1 MKILLSENLKKL
13 REEKGLTQS
22 ELADEL
28 SVTPQSVSRWEKGLA
43 YPDIEKLPQLSKLFD
58 VTIDELMG
66 NVKSKLHTI
75 TKELVKVRSRLYEN
89 PEDSVRKEYFELLE
103 ESVNIGS
110 NRFLCEY
117 YNASRKLKNDKIVSD
132 EKYGKVKETVTKK
145 LLEMK
150 PEERANALVVIVA
163 NEDEDNFD
171 YWEQFIGNDNNRAC
185 WNDILLLRSVIR
197 KDEENFSSYRSEVL
211 FQDLSKTLFLINQKS
226 SPEFFTSPESLENCL
241 LVKALIS
248 NLSKRDDDIFIFNRI
263 TAETRLANTYLLQG
277 DIDKACASFD
287 RIKELMPICKEMAGK
302 TAKGS
307 IDLFGDY
314 EYVIEPY
321 KYENLFFEI
330 DIIIGT
336 EPFINLKEKDKRLL
350 DFDAFIAKLHGEIDA
365 FCYLPANER
374 KSFKNLYN
382 RAYALAQSIK
392 NPKPSYAFA
401 IETVKGNVYEC
412 CLCIDPYSDNEIEH
426 FTETLKSKNDTK
438 IKFLVGFIFDYS
450 QQICLEMPSHYIR
463 TKLCDMNKQNL
474 YTELLLQGY
483 ASYIKKDIR
492 ATFSKFN
499 QIKYE

>member
-1 MKILLSENLKKL
+1 MKLLLSENLKKL

-75 TKELVKVRSRLYEN
+75 TQELAKVRNRLYED
-89 PEDSVRKEYFELLE
+89 PADSVRKEYFELLE

-117 YNASRKLKNDKIVSD
+117 YNASRKMKKDKIVSD
-132 EKYGKVKETVTKK
+132 EKYDKVKETVTKK
-145 LLEMK
+145 LIEMN

-163 NEDEDNFD
+163 NEDEENFD

-197 KDEENFSSYRSEVL
+197 KDEDKFSSYRGEVL
-211 FQDLSKTLFLINQKS
+211 FQDISKTLFLINQKS
-226 SPEFFTSPESLENCL
+226 SPGFFISPESLENCL
-241 LVKALIS
+241 LAKELIS
-248 NLSKRDDDIFIFNRI
+248 KLSKRDDDIFIFNRI
-263 TAETRLANTYLLQG
+263 TAETRLANTYLSLG
-277 DIDKACASFD
+277 DIESACMSFE
-287 RIKELMPICKEMAGK
+287 RIKELLPICKEMAGK

-307 IDLFGDY
+307 IDLFTDY
-314 EYVIEPY
+314 EYVVEPY

-330 DIIIGT
+330 YIILGS
-336 EPFINLKEKDKRLL
+336 EPFSSLKEKDKRLS
-350 DFDAFIAKLHGEIDA
+350 DFEAFIAKLHGEIDA
-365 FCYLPANER
+365 FCYLPTNER
-374 KSFKNLYN
+374 KIFEELYE
-382 RAYALAQSIK
+382 RAYSLAKSVK

-401 IETVKGNVYEC
+401 IETAKGNIYEC
-412 CLCIDPYSDNEIEH
+412 CICIDPYSDNEIDR
-426 FTETLKSKNDTK
+426 FTELLKSKNDTK
-438 IKFLVGFIFDYS
+438 IKFLVGFIFDHS
-450 QQICLEMPSHYIR
+450 QQIYLEMPSHYVR

-474 YTELLLQGY
+474 YTELLLQGFS
-483 ASYIKKDIR
+483 SYIKKNIH
-492 ATFSKFN
+492 ATFSRFD

>member
-1 MKILLSENLKKL
+1 MKLLLSENLKRL

-66 NVKSKLHTI
+66 NGKSKLHTI
-75 TKELVKVRSRLYEN
+75 TQELVKVRNRLYEN

-103 ESVNIGS
+103 QSVNIGS

-117 YNASRKLKNDKIVSD
+117 YNASRKMKNDQMVSD
-132 EKYGKVKETVTKK
+132 EKYSKVKETVTKK

-163 NEDEDNFD
+163 NEDEENFD

-197 KDEENFSSYRSEVL
+197 KDEENFSNYRTEVL

-241 LVKALIS
+241 LAKALIS
-248 NLSKRDDDIFIFNRI
+248 KLSKRDDDIFIFNRI
-263 TAETRLANTYLLQG
+263 TAETRLANTYLSLG
-277 DIDKACASFD
+277 DIENACASFD

-302 TAKGS
+302 NAKGS

-336 EPFINLKEKDKRLL
+336 EPFIDLKEKDKRLS
-350 DFDAFIAKLHGEIDA
+350 DFDAYIAKLHGEIDA
-365 FCYLPANER
+365 FCYLPSNER
-374 KSFKNLYN
+374 KNFENLYN

-401 IETVKGNVYEC
+401 IETEKGNIYEC
-412 CLCIDPYSDNEIEH
+412 CVCIDPYLDNEIEH
-426 FTETLKSKNDTK
+426 FTEMLKSKNDTK
-438 IKFLVGFIFDYS
+438 IKFLVGFLFDYS

-463 TKLCDMNKQNL
+463 TKLCDLNKQNL
-474 YTELLLQGY
+474 YADLLLQGY
-483 ASYIKKDIR
+483 ASFIKKNIR